1 MGRPVAGPVA
11 VRISATAAMGT
22 VLAMRTTLT
31 ILWLAA
37 LLVGASACSTGSD
50 EVSAQ
55 DREKQVVDAV
65 IEAVPLVERALG
77 AKPANIGGGWSSCPG
92 GVGHV
97 YSGGGTISA
106 PAGDRDAQ
114 LDAVRTALTEAGFEK
129 GTLVE
134 GHVSVSRDEVGLDFA
149 PSAARGPGAWAVSF
163 KGPCKRYGGDDE
175 QYVKDQNFEGE
186 RQLLP

>member
-1 MGRPVAGPVA
+1 MTAVA
-11 VRISATAAMGT
+11 VTSVAR

-31 ILWLAA
+31 ILALAA
-37 LLVGASACSTGSD
+37 LLVGATACSTGSD
-50 EVSAQ
+50 EASAQ

-65 IEAVPLVERALG
+65 AEAVPLVEQALG
-77 AKPANIGGGWSSCPG
+77 ATQVKVGGGWSSCPS

-106 PAGDRDAQ
+106 PEGDRAAQ
-114 LDAVRTALTEAGFEK
+114 LDAVRTALTDAGFEE

-134 GHVSVSRDEVGLDFA
+134 GHVSVSRDEVGIDFA

-175 QYVKDQNFEGE
+175 KYVQDQNLAGE
-186 RQLLP
+186 RTLLP